1 MKNLIVKLS
10 SNLYRKEIIRRV
22 FKDSKYASIVPKVYY
37 NFFLRKRQF
46 PPYINI
52 EITNVCNLE
61 CPMCPN
67 PKIPEGKKGYMA
79 LELFRKIIEEID
91 RFGTSNL
98 MFVKQGEPLLHPQV
112 HEFFSVLRS
121 AKNRQNVLW
130 VSNGTTLTQ
139 THIDALIE
147 YEIDELNLSIDSLQ
161 PEIYFQIKGFGLDK
175 VLRGIERLQES
186 KKRNKSELPRL
197 SVNMVVRKDNVHELK
212 FAREFFKKQGIQH
225 TVQKYNKTFT
235 GIDVGTTQWTLKE
248 ETMPSRYPCA
258 HVFTNFVINYDGS
271 VSLCCADWKSDFL
284 MGDLNQK
291 SIYDIW
297 NGDEYRWVRN
307 CHKTG
312 QYDKVSICKACCA
325 WPNHPN
331 LFLPWQ
337 YKKNLR
343 KVFRNIL

>member
-1 MKNLIVKLS
+1 
-10 SNLYRKEIIRRV
+10 
-22 FKDSKYASIVPKVYY
+22 
-37 NFFLRKRQF
+37 
-46 PPYINI
+46 
-52 EITNVCNLE
+52 
-61 CPMCPN
+61 MCPN
-67 PKIPEGKKGYMA
+67 PKILEEKKGYMDI
-79 LELFRKIIEEID
+79 ELFRKIIQEID

-112 HEFFSVLRS
+112 IEFFSILRS

-139 THIDALIE
+139 DHIDALIE

-197 SVNMVVRKDNVHELK
+197 SVNMVVRKDNVHELIT
-212 FAREFFKKQGIQH
+212 AREYFKKQGIQH
-225 TVQKYNKTFT
+225 TVQRYNETFT
-235 GIDVGTTQWTLKE
+235 DIDLGTTKWTLKE
-248 ETMPSRYPCA
+248 ETMPPRYPCA

-271 VSLCCADWKSDFL
+271 VSLCCADWNSDFL
-284 MGDLNQK
+284 VGDLYQK

-297 NGDEYRWVRN
+297 NGEKYRRIRN
-307 CHKTG
+307 FHRTS
-312 QYDKVSICKACCA
+312 QYDKVVICRSCCA

-331 LFLPWQ
+331 LFFPWQ
-337 YKKNLR
+337 YSTKK
-343 KVFRNIL
+343 K